1 MTTTGNMKKGNVKK
15 RAVGKPGLAN
25 SDDYAR
31 AIIAEGKRVREDPDQ
46 ALDHPVI
53 TSRGIMIA
61 LATALVESN
70 MLIYANH
77 DDPESLKYPHDV
89 IGIRPNEKRV
99 GLFKG
104 DLWLDAKTGMPVRES
119 GVFVKTPSVFLKKV
133 EFLQQYE
140 IQNGIA
146 IPKHLE
152 SKADVRLVGRAELN
166 MDFSNFT
173 RPEVAEEEQP
183 ASIATP
189 R

>member
-1 MTTTGNMKKGNVKK
+1 MTATGNMKKGNVKK

-25 SDDYAR
+25 SDEHAR

-89 IGIRPNEKRV
+89 IGIQPNEKRV
-99 GLFKG
+99 GLFKQN
-104 DLWLDAKTGMPVRES
+104 ASS
-119 GVFVKTPSVFLKKV
+119 GEASRTEWMLNARRLCSITRWPGSTT
-133 EFLQQYE
+133 
-140 IQNGIA
+140 A
-146 IPKHLE
+146 PPPTH
-152 SKADVRLVGRAELN
+152 LVGTRSGS
-166 MDFSNFT
+166 SNPHT
-173 RPEVAEEEQP
+173 LTYTIS
-183 ASIATP
+183 ASPKPCASTHDW
-189 R
+189 